1 MTTRVKFLSAALIAA
16 AAFAT
21 PVMAREHHAVSRHV
35 SADASVMP
43 RAPYGESY
51 LEGRACIPAPRVGA
65 FASQPW
71 ASPPCE
77 PFVAY

>member
-1 MTTRVKFLSAALIAA
+1 MMTRVKFLSAALIAA

-21 PVMAREHHAVSRHV
+21 PVMAREHHALSRHV
-35 SADASVMP
+35 TADTSVMP
-43 RAPYGESY
+43 RAPYGVPYAER
-51 LEGRACIPAPRVGA
+51 GCIPAPRVGA

-77 PFVAY
+77 PFAAY